1 MKQIAAEISAN
12 QSISQFP
19 IFVKAKHLADYVD
32 DLGVEDFI
40 ADSPSYEACADI
52 ISKAFIDSSPL
63 SIKFDLSVEKTSENL
78 IEICHKS
85 EVDSDAGIV
94 LIVDAIDEIV
104 DENKVDSVLQWLD
117 WFGRNFG
124 AGNSRCVISTR
135 PSHQD
140 FLDQVFSGFS
150 LFEMY
155 FNKQTLQ
162 HTFPYRLVDA
172 WRMSDNISQDVSN
185 LISNNNIFDH
195 IDRPLLLGWLC
206 RFVRDGIDLGNLE
219 NSYNFYEKIL
229 DQAINTTRF
238 RSTNYLSKNQ
248 IVSAKKMRDF
258 IAFVDLLGI
267 AREHIGTIE
276 LTSKKNRLRFC
287 H

>member
-1 MKQIAAEISAN
+1 M
-12 QSISQFP
+12 
-19 IFVKAKHLADYVD
+19 
-32 DLGVEDFI
+32 
-40 ADSPSYEACADI
+40 
-52 ISKAFIDSSPL
+52 
-63 SIKFDLSVEKTSENL
+63 EKTSENL

-155 FNKQTLQ
+155 FNKQTYNIHF
-162 HTFPYRLVDA
+162 HT
-172 WRMSDNISQDVSN
+172 
-185 LISNNNIFDH
+185 
-195 IDRPLLLGWLC
+195 
-206 RFVRDGIDLGNLE
+206 
-219 NSYNFYEKIL
+219 
-229 DQAINTTRF
+229 
-238 RSTNYLSKNQ
+238 
-248 IVSAKKMRDF
+248 
-258 IAFVDLLGI
+258 DLLTHG
-267 AREHIGTIE
+267 ECPTIFH
-276 LTSKKNRLRFC
+276 KMFQI
-287 H
+287 